1 MNEIRMAEQEDVVKV
16 YDLIVELEN
25 QVIDFNSFK
34 NVYFENLCNPQ
45 IYYYLCTD
53 NNEIVGFISIHIQAL
68 LHHAAK
74 IAEIQELIIRKD
86 MKKRGIGSALFNKA
100 MDISKQNKCL
110 QIEVCCNQK
119 RTASHIFYQKMGM
132 TNNHFKFSKML

>member
-1 MNEIRMAEQEDVVKV
+1 MNNIRIAEQKDVERV

-25 QVIDFNSFK
+25 QVIDFNSFR
-34 NVYFENLCNPQ
+34 NIYFENLCNPL
-45 IYYYLCTD
+45 IHYCVYTN
-53 NNEIVGFISIHIQAL
+53 NNEIVGFVSIHIQAL

-86 MKKRGIGSALFNKA
+86 MQKRGIGTALFNEA
-100 MDISKQNKCL
+100 VNIAKQNKCL

-119 RTASHIFYQKMGM
+119 RIIGHLFYQKMGM
-132 TNNHFKFSKML
+132 TNNHFKFSKEL